1 MRLSETIL
9 KRRRLVVL
17 VWVVTFLAATPAILN
32 YSHFISYS
40 QSSSAISS
48 SESSKAQAALAG
60 LSPQNSTLVVV
71 VKSNASAVE
80 TGGDILKF
88 QSALASKHIPYFT
101 TSTSAFSEF
110 ANFQTVHGESGL
122 PYVQANGLAG
132 APGFITEN
140 SVSPDN
146 STYLVTLN
154 FNVTESFRTA
164 NNTYPA
170 QSATPVVRSLA
181 QDIFGSNAQVTGQGA
196 IAYDTQSLSSSS
208 GFVFAF
214 TFVFLAIAVAV
225 TLGSL
230 ISPLVALLF
239 VSMATGLGYV
249 SIYLTGLALGH
260 VDFTVTYTLTAVI
273 LGVTTDYLV
282 FILSRYRE
290 GLRHGL
296 ASKDALLAA
305 TSRAG
310 SAVIV
315 SGVTVAGGLGVLSL
329 VADLRTWGP
338 VLLLAILMTVLLA
351 TTLLPA
357 AAAMIGPRMFLKRSI
372 RLVEKT
378 EYRKSRFYRITAF
391 SSRRKYAVVGV
402 ILLLAAPAVYFWFNV
417 PTTYNFNEG
426 LPKNLQSVEAL
437 NEINQKLGSN
447 LIYPTY
453 VIENFTQSLIMPNGT
468 ITDSGRAALA
478 QSESQ
483 IAGLAGVNE
492 VAGPLSASSQG
503 PGSNSFIFD
512 GGHSAYFLVF
522 TNFDPYSSQQLDLVK
537 ALRQDS
543 GFLVGGVSSSI
554 IDLQSANS
562 TTYSQLE
569 ILILVVVASVLGV
582 SFRSIKFPLIS
593 LTGVFISITWTTA
606 ALYLISKYLLGE
618 ELIFLIPIVLYV
630 ILMSVGN
637 DFSVF
642 IFSRVREEQARL
654 GEEEGLARAMVGS
667 GRVVTALGVILA
679 VSLGSLGLV
688 PFGFLQQTGIA
699 FIISLL
705 LDTFIIRTFY
715 FPAMIRILQRR
726 AQPEVVL

>member
-1 MRLSETIL
+1 MRLSETVVN
-9 KRRRLVVL
+9 RRRLVVL
-17 VWVVTFLAATPAILN
+17 VWALAFLAATPAILN

-71 VKSNASAVE
+71 VKSSGSAVE
-80 TGGDILKF
+80 TGDNILEF
-88 QSALASKHIPYFT
+88 QSDLASKHLAYFT
-101 TSTSAFSEF
+101 TSTSAFSEY
-110 ANFQTVHGESGL
+110 ANFLEAVQGESGL
-122 PYVQANGLAG
+122 SYVEANGLAR
-132 APGFITEN
+132 APGFIADN
-140 SVSPDN
+140 SVSADN

-181 QDIFGSNAQVTGQGA
+181 QGVFGSNAKVTGQGA

-230 ISPLVALLF
+230 ISPIVALLF

-290 GLRHGL
+290 GLRQGL
-296 ASKDALLAA
+296 TSQDALVAA
-305 TSRAG
+305 TSKAG
-310 SAVIV
+310 SAVLV

-329 VADLRTWGP
+329 VADLVTWGP

-357 AAAMIGPRMFLKRSI
+357 VAAMIGPRMFLKRSI
-372 RLVEKT
+372 KLVEKT

-391 SSRRKYAVVGV
+391 SSRRKYMVVGV

-437 NEINQKLGSN
+437 NEINQKFGSN

-478 QSESQ
+478 RSESQ
-483 IAGLAGVNE
+483 ISGLVGVKE
-492 VAGPLSASSQG
+492 VAGPLSASGQG
-503 PGSNSFIFD
+503 TGSNPFIFD

-543 GFLVGGVSSSI
+543 GFLVGGLSSSI
-554 IDLQSANS
+554 IDLQNANS

-569 ILILVVVASVLGV
+569 ILILVVVACVLGV

-606 ALYLISKYLLGE
+606 ALYLISTYLLGE
-618 ELIFLIPIVLYV
+618 GLIYLIPIVLYV

-642 IFSRVREEQARL
+642 IFSRVKEEQAKL

-688 PFGFLQQTGIA
+688 PFGFLQQIGIA
-699 FIISLL
+699 FVISLL
-705 LDTFIIRTFY
+705 LDTFVIRTFY
-715 FPAMIRILQRR
+715 FPAMIRILQEEHS
-726 AQPEVVL
+726 QK